1 MDGGSGTLYY
11 KGGDVGIGTA
21 TPTSKLHIVNGTN
34 EVRFNDGAGAVTPN
48 ISIES
53 TVGKAMAL
61 VAGNNG
67 SAFTFD
73 KSGNFYIGG
82 DSHANIAAGTTS
94 GGTYYM
100 TVSDVGNVG
109 IGTVNPG
116 SALEINAPVANA
128 FVTQMKVTDGTT
140 GGYWALSEGASGA
153 AVYLPTYEFRS
164 AGLNGFGGVIVGKIP
179 AANDVYV
186 SNYAAIALD
195 GRIDGGGA
203 LVNSNLVSVRNNG
216 TSVVTVKANG
226 NVGIG
231 TTDPKAKL
239 DVSGEVRTGN
249 SGLACSATTEGAQR
263 YNSTDKVME
272 YCNGTVWTDFSP
284 SGTQCGA
291 VDGSGS
297 VVKLC
302 KGLNPTTSC
311 PTNYTKYELYA
322 VDSSVIQTT
331 CVKQ

>member
-1 MDGGSGTLYY
+1 M
-11 KGGDVGIGTA
+11 
-21 TPTSKLHIVNGTN
+21 
-34 EVRFNDGAGAVTPN
+34 
-48 ISIES
+48 
-53 TVGKAMAL
+53 
-61 VAGNNG
+61 
-67 SAFTFD
+67 
-73 KSGNFYIGG
+73 
-82 DSHANIAAGTTS
+82 
-94 GGTYYM
+94 
-100 TVSDVGNVG
+100 
-109 IGTVNPG
+109 
-116 SALEINAPVANA
+116 
-128 FVTQMKVTDGTT
+128 
-140 GGYWALSEGASGA
+140 
-153 AVYLPTYEFRS
+153 
-164 AGLNGFGGVIVGKIP
+164 NGFGGVIVGKIP

-311 PTNYTKYELYA
+311 PANYSKYELLA
-322 VDSSVIQTT
+322 ADASVFQTT